1 MLDALKPALN
11 GSGQLNV
18 PGRVCV
24 VGSTAGHCWRVVRA
38 LPLSQPE
45 FILVGPSG
53 VKSVSKS
60 KWCIQYVESELSSEN
75 GIPPELAALQPS
87 FDNLILVPA
96 DVSGVKVVAL
106 ANDGFLKFPVSNVST
121 VARLNDKYEFFSL
134 CKELGIETPE
144 TKLFKTKLALF
155 EEWPNIEL
163 QCPFVV
169 KPTNREDGEGVC
181 IITSEDY
188 YRKNILDEDY
198 GFAPLLAQRY
208 IPGHDIDISIL
219 SLDGIILHYAV
230 QTYINGKLWFIQSKE
245 ILNHARKIVWAL
257 RFSGILHIDGR
268 IDSET
273 GEINLIEGN
282 PRIWSSMN
290 ALTLMDLNFVR
301 AGIELILTGRTSAAK
316 TVTGESLSLSQ
327 VAVKGFCGGNLSR
340 EQRLVLKNTFLDPLL
355 VLRRLIWGDV

>member
-1 MLDALKPALN
+1 MLGALKPALN
-11 GSGQLNV
+11 RSGQLHV
-18 PGRVCV
+18 PGRFCV

-38 LPLSQPE
+38 LPLSRPE

-53 VKSVSKS
+53 VKSVSRS
-60 KWCIQYVESELSSEN
+60 RWCIQYVESELSNEN
-75 GIPPELAALQPS
+75 GTLSEFAALQPT
-87 FDNLILVPA
+87 FGNLILVPA

-121 VARLNDKYEFFSL
+121 VARLNDKYEFFNL
-134 CKELGIETPE
+134 CKTLGIKTPQ
-144 TKLFKTKLALF
+144 TKLFEDKLALF
-155 EEWPNIEL
+155 ENWPGDEL

-181 IITSEDY
+181 IISSQDH
-188 YRKNILDEDY
+188 YRKNILGKDY
-198 GFAPLLAQRY
+198 VFAPLLAQRY
-208 IPGHDIDISIL
+208 IPGHDIDISIF

-230 QTYINGKLWFIQSKE
+230 QTYINGRLWFIQSE
-245 ILNHARKIVWAL
+245 ELLNHASKIVDAL

-268 IDSET
+268 IDSRT

-282 PRIWSSMN
+282 PRVWSSMN
-290 ALTLMDLNFVR
+290 TLTLMDLNFVR

-316 TVTGESLSLSQ
+316 TVTGESLSFSQ
-327 VAVKGFCGGNLSR
+327 VAVKSFCGGNLNR

-355 VLRRLIWGDV
+355 VLRRLIWADV